1 MRKRKKTFKT
11 ALKEIEKI
19 RKSVP
24 KIIFK
29 TKNLIVTLKHKRQL
43 DRWIKLYPD
52 GEYII
57 NS

>member
-1 MRKRKKTFKT
+1 MRKRRKTFKT
-11 ALKEIEKI
+11 ALKQIDKI
-19 RKSVP
+19 RNSVP

-29 TKNLIVTLKHKRQL
+29 TKNLVVTLKDKHQL
-43 DRWIKLYPD
+43 KKWIKLYPE

>member
-1 MRKRKKTFKT
+1 MRKRKKSFKT
-11 ALKEIEKI
+11 ALKKI
-19 RKSVP
+19 KKMRTSVP
-24 KIIFK
+24 RIIFK

-52 GEYII
+52 GEYVI